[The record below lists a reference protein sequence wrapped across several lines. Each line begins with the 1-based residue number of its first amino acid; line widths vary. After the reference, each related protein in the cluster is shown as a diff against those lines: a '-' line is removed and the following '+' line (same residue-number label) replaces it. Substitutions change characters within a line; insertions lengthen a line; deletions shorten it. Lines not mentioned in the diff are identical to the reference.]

1 MNGASPMDSPQWR
14 VLNLL
19 AHMLDHTQRVLVDEY
34 EFAEVRDRIDELA
47 AAIAAYTQA
56 LVIDDELPF

>member
-1 MNGASPMDSPQWR
+1 MMDSPQWR

-34 EFAEVRDRIDELA
+34 ELVGVRECIDELA
-47 AAIAAYTQA
+47 EAIAAYTRA
-56 LVIDDELPF
+56 LDVEDELPF